1 MRVTILAA
9 GALMLASCTTPNM
22 TTNTTNAGQQAAN
35 TTTTT
40 QREAP
45 IPPALRTPRQRS
57 ATGWPDI
64 GYRPSGY

>member
-1 MRVTILAA
+1 MRVTVLAA

-22 TTNTTNAGQQAAN
+22 TTNTTNAGQQASN
-35 TTTTT
+35 TE